1 MSSMR
6 RIAALALFL
15 SFLPSA
21 HAEDVAAAKMHYE
34 RGTTLFDLQR
44 YVEAAKEYEAA
55 FEAKNDPA
63 LLFNIAQAYRFGGDY
78 AKAIA
83 AYRSFLR
90 RVPEAENRADIDR
103 RIAELQKLADEQKRA
118 QSTPPTG
125 TLKPGENPQPA
136 TPPSTPGP
144 SATTNAPAEPP
155 PPVVAERP
163 KKTKLFAGIVVG
175 AVGIA
180 AIAAGA
186 AFEGLAA
193 STNDSLSHPAIG
205 MTFDPQKEQTLKND
219 ETAGALLLAVGGA
232 ALVTGTVMAVLGV
245 RERRTHVAVVP
256 AISHTTVGA
265 VIDARF

>member
-1 MSSMR
+1 MSSVR
-6 RIAALALFL
+6 LIAAVVLSF
-15 SFLPSA
+15 SFLPNA
-21 HAEDVAAAKMHYE
+21 VAEDVAAAKMHYE

-44 YVEAAKEYEAA
+44 YLEAAKEYEAA

-90 RVPEAENRADIDR
+90 RVPEAENRADIER
-103 RIAELQKLADEQKRA
+103 RIAELQKLADEQKRN

-125 TLKPGENPQPA
+125 TLKPGENPPA
-136 TPPSTPGP
+136 TPPPPTPE
-144 SATTNAPAEPP
+144 TTTTSNAPALSPP
-155 PPVVAERP
+155 PAVVEKP
-163 KKTKLFAGIVVG
+163 SKTKLIAGIVVG

-193 STNDSLSHPAIG
+193 STNNSLSHPAMG
-205 MTFDPQKEQTLKND
+205 TTFDPQKEQTLKSD
-219 ETAGALLLAVGGA
+219 EAAGAVLLAVGGA
-232 ALVTGTVMAVLGV
+232 ALVTGTVIAILGV
-245 RERRTHVAVVP
+245 RERRTHVAVIP
-256 AISHTTVGA
+256 AVSPTTVGA
-265 VIDARF
+265 MIDARF